1 MFMERTSLIVRDRE
15 EKSVDLSF
23 AALAA
28 EDLARLSASAL
39 TSLERLAP
47 GGNAMRL
54 GLVTGYSGPRMPS
67 TMELILE
74 AERLGFESVWSGEAY
89 GSDVITFLAYVGAR
103 TSKIKLGAGIMQM
116 HARTPA
122 MTAMTAMTLDGLT
135 NGRFIIGLGPS
146 NPQVVEGWH
155 GVAYGKPL
163 QRYREYIAIVRKI
176 LAREAP
182 LEFNGEEYQIP
193 YRGPG
198 ASGLGKPLKSILH
211 GRPDIKI
218 YTASIG
224 PKGIEL
230 AAELADGLLPVWMS
244 PDWYDQLYKP
254 HLDAGFSKAGAGKSR
269 QNFDLAP
276 FVTCVLGNDVAKC
289 REPVKASLALYIGGM
304 GARSKNFYN
313 SYVRQFGYEELAGR
327 LQDLYLSGRKNE
339 AQAAVPDRLVDAVA
353 LVGPRERIRD
363 QLARWKSSPIK
374 TLLIGTSQP
383 EALRLL
389 AELCN
394 SA

>member
-1 MFMERTSLIVRDRE
+1 MQ
-15 EKSVDLSF
+15 
-23 AALAA
+23 
-28 EDLARLSASAL
+28 
-39 TSLERLAP
+39 
-47 GGNAMRL
+47 
-54 GLVTGYSGPRMPS
+54 S
-67 TMELILE
+67 TIDLILE

-103 TSKIKLGAGIMQM
+103 TSKIKLGAGIIQM

-155 GVAYGKPL
+155 GVPYGKPL

-182 LEFNGEEYQIP
+182 LEFDGEEYQIP

-198 ASGLGKPLKSILH
+198 ATGLGKPLKSILH

-254 HLDAGFSKAGAGKSR
+254 HLEAGFKKGGPGKSR
-269 QNFDLAP
+269 ENFDFAP
-276 FVTCVLGNDVAKC
+276 FVTCILGNDVAKC
-289 REPVKASLALYIGGM
+289 REPVKANLALYIGGM

-313 SYVRQFGYEELAGR
+313 SYVRQFGYEELAGH

-339 AQAAVPDRLVDAVA
+339 AQAAVPDELVDAVA

-363 QLARWKSSPIK
+363 QLARWKSSPIN

-383 EALRLL
+383 EALRLV
-389 AELCN
+389 AELCT
-394 SA
+394 

>member
-1 MFMERTSLIVRDRE
+1 
-15 EKSVDLSF
+15 
-23 AALAA
+23 
-28 EDLARLSASAL
+28 
-39 TSLERLAP
+39 
-47 GGNAMRL
+47 MRL
-54 GLVTGYSGPRMPS
+54 GLVTGYSGPRMQS
-67 TMELILE
+67 TIDLILE
-74 AERLGFESVWSGEAY
+74 AERLGFDSVWSGEAY

-103 TSKIKLGAGIMQM
+103 TSTIKLGAGIMQM

-155 GVAYGKPL
+155 GVPYGKPL
-163 QRYREYIAIVRKI
+163 QRYREYITIVRNI
-176 LAREAP
+176 LRREAP
-182 LEFNGEEYQIP
+182 LEFEGQEYQIP

-198 ASGLGKPLKSILH
+198 ATGLGKPLKSILH

-218 YTASIG
+218 YMASIG

-244 PDWYDQLYKP
+244 PDWYGKLYKP
-254 HLDAGFSKAGAGKSR
+254 HLDAGFSKAGPSKSR
-269 QNFDLAP
+269 DDFDLAP
-276 FVTCVLGNDVAKC
+276 FATCVLGNDIAKC
-289 REPVKASLALYIGGM
+289 REPVKANLALYIGGM

-339 AQAAVPDRLVDAVA
+339 AQAAVPDELVDAMA
-353 LVGPRERIRD
+353 LVGPKERIRD

-389 AELCN
+389 AELC
-394 SA
+394 S

>member
-1 MFMERTSLIVRDRE
+1 
-15 EKSVDLSF
+15 
-23 AALAA
+23 
-28 EDLARLSASAL
+28 
-39 TSLERLAP
+39 
-47 GGNAMRL
+47 MRL
-54 GLVTGYSGPRMPS
+54 GLVTGYSGPRMQS
-67 TMELILE
+67 TIDLILE
-74 AERLGFESVWSGEAY
+74 AERLGFDSVWSGEAY
-89 GSDVITFLAYVGAR
+89 GSDVITFLAFVGAR

-155 GVAYGKPL
+155 GVPYGKPL
-163 QRYREYIAIVRKI
+163 QRYREYIAILRKI
-176 LAREAP
+176 LQREAP
-182 LEFNGEEYQIP
+182 LEFEGQEYQIP

-198 ASGLGKPLKSILH
+198 ATGLGKPLKSILH

-244 PDWYDQLYKP
+244 PDWYQQLYKP
-254 HLDAGFSKAGAGKSR
+254 HLDAGFAKAGPGKSR
-269 QNFDLAP
+269 ENFDLAP
-276 FVTCVLGNDVAKC
+276 FVTRVLGPDIAKC
-289 REPVKASLALYIGGM
+289 REPIKANLALYIGGM
-304 GARSKNFYN
+304 GARTKNFYN
-313 SYVRQFGYEELAGR
+313 SYVRQFGYEELARR

-339 AQAAVPDRLVDAVA
+339 AQAAVPDELVDSVA
-353 LVGPRERIRD
+353 LVGPKERIRD
-363 QLARWKSSPIK
+363 QLARWRSSPIN

-383 EALRLL
+383 DALRVV
-389 AELCN
+389 AELCG
-394 SA
+394 

>member
-1 MFMERTSLIVRDRE
+1 
-15 EKSVDLSF
+15 
-23 AALAA
+23 
-28 EDLARLSASAL
+28 
-39 TSLERLAP
+39 
-47 GGNAMRL
+47 MRL
-54 GLVTGYSGPRMPS
+54 GLVTGYSGPRMQS
-67 TMELILE
+67 TIDLILE
-74 AERLGFESVWSGEAY
+74 AERLGFDSLWSGEAY

-122 MTAMTAMTLDGLT
+122 MAAMTAMTLDGLT

-155 GVAYGKPL
+155 GVPYGKPL
-163 QRYREYIAIVRKI
+163 QRYREYIAIMRKI

-182 LEFNGEEYQIP
+182 LEFNGQEYQIP
-193 YRGPG
+193 YRGPN
-198 ASGLGKPLKSILH
+198 ATGLGKPLKSILH
-211 GRPDIKI
+211 GRPDIQI

-244 PDWYDQLYKP
+244 PDWYEQLYKP
-254 HLDAGFSKAGAGKSR
+254 HLDAGFAKAGPGKSR
-269 QNFDLAP
+269 ENFDLAP

-289 REPVKASLALYIGGM
+289 REPIKANLALYIGGM

-313 SYVRQFGYEELAGR
+313 SYVRQFGYEELAGH

-339 AQAAVPDRLVDAVA
+339 AQAAVPDELVDAVA
-353 LVGPRERIRD
+353 LAGPKERIRD

-389 AELCN
+389 AELCL
-394 SA
+394 

>member
-1 MFMERTSLIVRDRE
+1 
-15 EKSVDLSF
+15 
-23 AALAA
+23 
-28 EDLARLSASAL
+28 
-39 TSLERLAP
+39 
-47 GGNAMRL
+47 MRL
-54 GLVTGYSGPRMPS
+54 GLVTGYSGPRMQS
-67 TMELILE
+67 TIDLILE
-74 AERLGFESVWSGEAY
+74 AERLGFDSVWSGEAY

-122 MTAMTAMTLDGLT
+122 MAAMTAMTLDGLT

-155 GVAYGKPL
+155 GVPYGKPL

-182 LEFNGEEYQIP
+182 LEFNGQEYQIP
-193 YRGPG
+193 YRGTD
-198 ASGLGKPLKSILH
+198 ATGLGKPLKSILH

-230 AAELADGLLPVWMS
+230 AAELAYGLLPVWMS
-244 PDWYDQLYKP
+244 PDWYEQLYKP
-254 HLDAGFSKAGAGKSR
+254 HLDTGFAKAGPGKSR
-269 QNFDLAP
+269 ENFDLAP

-289 REPVKASLALYIGGM
+289 REPIKANLALYIGGM

-339 AQAAVPDRLVDAVA
+339 AQAAVPDELVDAVA
-353 LVGPRERIRD
+353 LVGPKERIRD

-374 TLLIGTSQP
+374 TLLIGTSQS

-389 AELCN
+389 AELC
-394 SA
+394 S

>member
-1 MFMERTSLIVRDRE
+1 
-15 EKSVDLSF
+15 
-23 AALAA
+23 
-28 EDLARLSASAL
+28 
-39 TSLERLAP
+39 
-47 GGNAMRL
+47 MRL
-54 GLVTGYSGPRMPS
+54 GLVTGYSGPRMQS
-67 TMELILE
+67 TIDLILE
-74 AERLGFESVWSGEAY
+74 AERLGFDSVWSGEAY
-89 GSDVITFLAYVGAR
+89 GSDVITFLAFVGAR

-122 MTAMTAMTLDGLT
+122 MAAMTAMTLDGLT
-135 NGRFIIGLGPS
+135 NGRFIIGFGPS

-155 GVAYGKPL
+155 GVPYGKPL

-182 LEFNGEEYQIP
+182 LEFNGQEYQIP
-193 YRGPG
+193 YRGPD
-198 ASGLGKPLKSILH
+198 ATGLGKPLKSILH

-244 PDWYDQLYKP
+244 PDWYQQLYKP
-254 HLDAGFSKAGAGKSR
+254 HLDAGFAKAGPGKSR
-269 QNFDLAP
+269 ENFDTAP

-289 REPVKASLALYIGGM
+289 REPVKANLALYIGGM

-339 AQAAVPDRLVDAVA
+339 AQAAVPDELVDAVA
-353 LVGPRERIRD
+353 LVGPKERIRD

-374 TLLIGTSQP
+374 TLLVGTSQP

-389 AELCN
+389 AELCM
-394 SA
+394 